1 MLALVQGGKGEPELR
16 PGGSSL
22 PGVKAQ
28 SSEHLIQKK
37 GGGWGVS
44 KEKQVWWLPRK
55 SKAPILPNPVKTT
68 LVVSRSQQALPL
80 SFWGTLS

>member
-37 GGGWGVS
+37 GGGWGG
-44 KEKQVWWLPRK
+44 
-55 SKAPILPNPVKTT
+55 VKGEASM
-68 LVVSRSQQALPL
+68 VASQKV
-80 SFWGTLS
+80 